1 MNESIEVQSSPANLN
16 CAIDVSARQAY
27 ARGPSEKRGLNA
39 SIDRTRS
46 AQGGL
51 VFVSDP
57 VHGRV
62 STQLKG
68 RYGYGS
74 WLAPLVGVWELVIVG
89 RMWCTGGAYRVAAM
103 RMLSTLMG
111 GAFYS
116 LVVEG
121 DLVGSL
127 GPLAF
132 TAMSVFVL
140 GLTAAAA
147 ASQTS
152 FFTLGALIAI
162 GVSTFSPGKPNSEDS
177 KLSRPFMGRQA
188 SWLSELS
195 TSTTVGGKRD

>member
-1 MNESIEVQSSPANLN
+1 M
-16 CAIDVSARQAY
+16 
-27 ARGPSEKRGLNA
+27 
-39 SIDRTRS
+39 
-46 AQGGL
+46 
-51 VFVSDP
+51 
-57 VHGRV
+57 

-74 WLAPLVGVWELVIVG
+74 WLAPVVGVWELVIVG

-103 RMLSTLMG
+103 QMLATLMG

-116 LVVEG
+116 LVAEG

-127 GPLAF
+127 GPIAF
-132 TAMSVFVL
+132 AAMSVWVL
-140 GLTAAAA
+140 GWTMAAV

-162 GVSTFSPGKPNSEDS
+162 GVSTFSPGKPNSEDP
-177 KLSRPFMGRQA
+177 KSRPFMGRQA

-195 TSTTVGGKRD
+195 TSTTAGGKRD

>member
-1 MNESIEVQSSPANLN
+1 MRALCQSSPANLN

-27 ARGPSEKRGLNA
+27 ARGPSEKRGCDHQSN
-39 SIDRTRS
+39 RS

-51 VFVSDP
+51 VFVSDL

-103 RMLSTLMG
+103 QMLSTLMG

-121 DLVGSL
+121 DLVGSF
-127 GPLAF
+127 GPIAF
-132 TAMSVFVL
+132 TAMSVWVI
-140 GLTAAAA
+140 GWTMAAVK
-147 ASQTS
+147 SQAF
-152 FFTLGALIAI
+152 FFTVGALIGI
-162 GVSTFSPGKPNSEDS
+162 FVSTMSPGKPSSED
-177 KLSRPFMGRQA
+177 SRPFMGRQA

-195 TSTTVGGKRD
+195 TSTTAGGKRD

>member
-1 MNESIEVQSSPANLN
+1 MTGG
-16 CAIDVSARQAY
+16 R
-27 ARGPSEKRGLNA
+27 
-39 SIDRTRS
+39 

-51 VFVSDP
+51 VFVSDI

-74 WLAPLVGVWELVIVG
+74 WLAPMVGVWELVIVG
-89 RMWCTGGAYRVAAM
+89 RMWCSHGGAQRVAAM

-116 LVVEG
+116 HVIDG
-121 DLVGSL
+121 DPLGSL
-127 GPLAF
+127 GPIAF
-132 TAMSVFVL
+132 ATMSVWVL
-140 GLTAAAA
+140 GWTMAAVK
-147 ASQTS
+147 SQAF
-152 FFTLGALIAI
+152 FFTVGALIGI
-162 GVSTFSPGKPNSEDS
+162 FVSTLSPGKPPEDS

-195 TSTTVGGKRD
+195 TSTTAGGKRD

>member
-1 MNESIEVQSSPANLN
+1 MRALCQSSPANLN

-27 ARGPSEKRGLNA
+27 ARGPSEKRGCDHQSN
-39 SIDRTRS
+39 RS

-51 VFVSDP
+51 LFVSDP

-103 RMLSTLMG
+103 QMLSTLMG

-121 DLVGSL
+121 DLVGSF
-127 GPLAF
+127 GPIAF
-132 TAMSVFVL
+132 TAMSVWVIGWTMTTVKGQAF
-140 GLTAAAA
+140 
-147 ASQTS
+147 
-152 FFTLGALIAI
+152 FFTVGALIGI
-162 GVSTFSPGKPNSEDS
+162 FVSTMSPGKPSSED
-177 KLSRPFMGRQA
+177 SRPFMGRQA

-195 TSTTVGGKRD
+195 TSTTAGGKRD